1 MKLLRFGRR
10 GDEAPG
16 LIDNNGVIRD
26 LSAHLDDIDGAAL
39 DEGALD
45 RLRGLDPSDLPP
57 VDAGA
62 RIGPCVGSIG
72 KFLSIGLNYS
82 DHAAEAGMA
91 VPEHPILFMKANSSI
106 VGPNDTVMLPRHSQH
121 SDWEVELGV
130 VIGKR
135 CKYVGVDTALD
146 YVAGY
151 CIAND
156 VSERHF
162 QTKLTGQWTKGKSCD
177 TFGPIGP
184 WLVTADEIP
193 DPQVLDMTLD
203 VNGERM
209 QTGNTAT
216 MIFTVAE
223 IVAHLSELMTLHP
236 GDVISTGTPPGV
248 GMGKKPDPVYLKEG
262 DVMELW
268 IDGLGQQRQMVGRD
282 AD

>member
-1 MKLLRFGRR
+1 MKLLRFGRP

-39 DEGALD
+39 DAGALD
-45 RLRGLDPSDLPP
+45 RLRGLDPSDLPA

-62 RIGPCVGSIG
+62 RIGPCVDSIG

-82 DHAAEAGMA
+82 DHAAEAGMS

-282 AD
+282 AG

>member
-26 LSAHLDDIDGAAL
+26 LSAYLDDIDGAAL
-39 DEGALD
+39 DAGALD
-45 RLRGLDPSDLPP
+45 RLRGLDPSDLPA

-72 KFLSIGLNYS
+72 KFLCIGLNYS